1 MKTIIAGS
9 RKIVDTTLL
18 TEAII
23 ASGFTITEVV
33 SGMAHGVDRM
43 GQAWATEHGMPIKH
57 FPADWKLYG
66 RGAGPV
72 RNRAM
77 ADYADAL
84 IALWDGK
91 SKGTQHMIKTAR
103 ERSLMIY
110 IHGVE

>member
-9 RKIVDTTLL
+9 RDIVDSALL

-23 ASGFTITEVV
+23 ASGFNITEVV
-33 SGMAHGVDRM
+33 SGMAQGVDQM
-43 GQAWATEHGMPIKH
+43 GQTWAAEQGIPIKH

-72 RNRAM
+72 RNREM

-91 SKGTQHMIKTAR
+91 SKGTQHMIKAAR
-103 ERSLMIY
+103 ERSLKIY
-110 IHGVE
+110 IHGTE